1 MADSELQ
8 NLTEDTAPAS
18 GDIVCVVVDPA
29 GTPLARKMTVDNL
42 GILDGWVPDGGTW
55 TYASASTFTVP
66 TNLTARFGKGTELR
80 LVQTSAKYFYV
91 TSSSYGA
98 PNTTVT
104 VTGGTDFTLANAAIT
119 APFYSYAECPQGF
132 PDWFNYISTP
142 VGYETSPTNVSHRF
156 CIKGTTVF
164 VHLSE
169 TTLGV
174 SNLTTK
180 TYTLPVA
187 AKTVSNK
194 TWSGVITASVDNN
207 TNAFLGVWAIAS
219 AGTIVTCYKP
229 SFLTWTNSGNCM
241 VWGVST
247 VPYGT
252 MLEYEM

>member
-66 TNLTARFGKGTELR
+66 TNLTARFGKGTKLR

-104 VTGGTDFTLANAAIT
+104 MTGGADYTLANAAIT
-119 APFYSYAECPQGF
+119 SPYYSYQETPQGF
-132 PDWFNYISTP
+132 PNWFNYTP
-142 VGYETSPTNVSHRF
+142 SITGYSVNPASATYKFRLDGRQCTVVFEEDNGTSNA
-156 CIKGTTVF
+156 TT
-164 VHLSE
+164 
-169 TTLGV
+169 TTYSV
-174 SNLTTK
+174 PITSAT
-180 TYTLPVA
+180 
-187 AKTVSNK
+187 
-194 TWSGVITASVDNN
+194 ITAMDWWGMIPYPIDNG
-207 TNAFLGVWAIAS
+207 AAIAPGICYIPS
-219 AGTIVTCYKP
+219 NSVTISCHKTQ
-229 SFLTWTNSGNCM
+229 LGAWANSGGKCM
-241 VWGVST
+241 RGLRQS
-247 VPYGT
+247 
-252 MLEYEM
+252 YEI